1 MKDLEKELDLDW
13 ISDCQGDLFYW
24 FVRGEEQALEDLVE
38 NDRILLE
45 HGIDWISENYSRE
58 TIYQLLLARF
68 KKM

>member
-13 ISDCQGDLFYW
+13 ISDIQGDLI
-24 FVRGEEQALEDLVE
+24 EEGYILETILE
-38 NDRILLE
+38 NDRIMLE

>member
-1 MKDLEKELDLDW
+1 MKELKQELDLGW
-13 ISDCQGDLFYW
+13 ISDIQGDCI
-24 FVRGEEQALEDLVE
+24 EEGCSLEIILE

-45 HGIDWISENYSRE
+45 NGIDWISENYSRE

>member
-13 ISDCQGDLFYW
+13 IWDIQGDLI
-24 FVRGEEQALEDLVE
+24 EEGYILETILE
-38 NDRILLE
+38 NDRIMLE
-45 HGIDWISENYSRE
+45 HGIDWISENYSRK

>member
-13 ISDCQGDLFYW
+13 ISDIQGDLI
-24 FVRGEEQALEDLVE
+24 EEGYILETILE
-38 NDRILLE
+38 NDRIMLE
-45 HGIDWISENYSRE
+45 HGIDWISENYSRK

>member
-1 MKDLEKELDLDW
+1 MTELQKELDLDW
-13 ISDCQGDLFYW
+13 ISDIQGDLI
-24 FVRGEEQALEDLVE
+24 EEGCELETILE

-58 TIYQLLLARF
+58 TIYLLILARF

>member
-13 ISDCQGDLFYW
+13 ISDIQGDLI
-24 FVRGEEQALEDLVE
+24 EEGYSLETILE
-38 NDRILLE
+38 NDRIMLE
-45 HGIDWISENYSRE
+45 HGIDWISENYSRK

>member
-1 MKDLEKELDLDW
+1 MKDLQKELDLDW
-13 ISDCQGDLFYW
+13 ISDIQGDLIKE
-24 FVRGEEQALEDLVE
+24 GCELETILE

-58 TIYQLLLARF
+58 TIYLLILARF

>member
-1 MKDLEKELDLDW
+1 MTELQKELDLDW
-13 ISDCQGDLFYW
+13 ISDIQGDLIKE
-24 FVRGEEQALEDLVE
+24 GCELETILE

-58 TIYQLLLARF
+58 TIYLLILARF